1 MVYIRAGI
9 PLGVYL
15 ALPRKWGLAGLWTGL
30 TVSLAYSCL
39 VAAIVLVRIKW
50 KNAIGKRE
58 ENAPRGEEGEVQS
71 TIEPRGFGVSV

>member
-1 MVYIRAGI
+1 MGVPAGI

-15 ALPRKWGLAGLWTGL
+15 AFPRQWGLAGLWIGL

-39 VAAIVLVRIKW
+39 VATIVLVRANW
-50 KNAIGKRE
+50 KNAVDEKE